1 MKLLRTIFNSRAW
14 WIFALAVLFVVNSAG
29 YQWHSRIDLTAE
41 RRFTISQSTKKVL
54 HNLKAPSR
62 VDVFLKGSF
71 PSGFRKL
78 ASSTDDMLRIFREA
92 ANGRMQ
98 INFISP
104 EDEIPGAGGRL
115 YADTL
120 DAMGLVPINLTSQ
133 LKEGQQQQFVYPYAL
148 ITYNEKTLPV
158 VLYDGS
164 SRIIS
169 QQELNSAEAM
179 LEYQFAET
187 FAKLQSTQKSVIG
200 YAVGNGEPMDVS
212 VYDLVENVLKNDYNL
227 ATINLEQQRAIPAEM
242 AAMIVVKPTKTFSD
256 DEKLKID
263 QYVMKG
269 GKVLWFVDRLEAEM
283 DSLQI
288 KNEVVAYDRGL
299 GLNDLFFRYGARVN
313 ADLVMDLQC
322 DYLPFDV
329 NGNGQFEFLPWNYF
343 PVLESPENHPI
354 NKGLGYVSSKFIN
367 SIDTVE
373 AEGIKKTILLTS
385 SSNARTIATPAL
397 ISGRENVNA
406 PEDEKFRKQH
416 IPVAVLLE
424 GRFRS
429 LYANRLSQSKRDS
442 LLKYNLPFQ
451 SEGIENNKMIIVAD
465 GDMVLNGIKDR
476 SPIPMGMN
484 SYTYGSQRE
493 FPFANKSFLKNS
505 LSYLIDP
512 FDLSEAK
519 GKDYIIRLLD
529 TKKVNTE
536 KAKWQIVNL
545 VLPGLIVLLFA
556 FIFQWMRKQRF
567 AK

>member
-14 WIFALAVLFVVNSAG
+14 WIFALIMLFVVNSIG

-54 HNLKAPSR
+54 HNLKAPSH

-92 ANGRMQ
+92 ANGSIQ

-104 EDEIPGAGGRL
+104 EDEMPGGGL